1 MMESFGDASCPPIL
15 EDVVSALAPRIVPS
29 RYSLDHLLNAWV
41 GDSPSPTLVAFLEEV
56 LVRWFVK

>member
-1 MMESFGDASCPPIL
+1 MMESFGGASCPPIL

-41 GDSPSPTLVAFLEEV
+41 SEQP
-56 LVRWFVK
+56 VK